1 MDAAGR
7 PWHGAGM
14 KTFVLAALLAV
25 SLFPASAQEVARSPL
40 LGTWSVDLSR
50 LPIPEAMRPRSV
62 SIRFAEAGPSRLAMT
77 VEVVD
82 PAGQTL
88 RAEGVNTLDGSAAP
102 VSGNL
107 EADTAAFTQ
116 PVPGVLVLQLAR
128 GGQPASTRV
137 YTVSADGQAMT
148 ETVAYF
154 NDAGQPALRANFFSR
169 QGR

>member
-1 MDAAGR
+1 MDAAAR
-7 PWHGAGM
+7 AWHGLLM
-14 KTFVLAALLAV
+14 KTSVLAALLALHLPLV
-25 SLFPASAQEVARSPL
+25 SAQVAAPSPL
-40 LGTWSVDLSR
+40 LGTWAVDVAR

-62 SIRFAEAGPSRLAMT
+62 TIRFGEAGPQRLATT

-82 PAGQTL
+82 PRGAVL
-88 RAEGVNTLDGSAAP
+88 RAESTSTLDGSPTP

-116 PVPGVLVLQLAR
+116 PAPGVLVMQLAR
-128 GGQPASTRV
+128 GGQPASTRI

-154 NDAGQPALRANFFSR
+154 NDAGQPALRANQFRRASP
-169 QGR
+169 

>member
-1 MDAAGR
+1 MDAAAR
-7 PWHGAGM
+7 AWHCLVM
-14 KTFVLAALLAV
+14 KTHVLAALLALHLPLV
-25 SLFPASAQEVARSPL
+25 SAQVAAPSPL
-40 LGTWSVDLSR
+40 LGTWSVDLTR

-62 SIRFAEAGPSRLAMT
+62 TIRFADAGPQRLSTT

-82 PAGQTL
+82 PRGTVL
-88 RAEGVNTLDGSAAP
+88 RADSSSSLDGSATP

-116 PVPGVLVLQLAR
+116 PAPGVLVMQLAR

-137 YTVSADGQAMT
+137 YTVSADGQSMT

-154 NDAGQPALRANFFSR
+154 NDAGQPALRANLFSR
-169 QGR
+169 QRP